1 MAIAATSATTST
13 NIDVNGIVN
22 QLMAVEQQ
30 PINKLNAQE
39 ASYQAKLSAYGTIS
53 GALSGFQGAIT
64 ILNSAVKTQAL
75 TATSSDATIL
85 SATASSAAAA
95 GVYGI
100 DISALAQAHRLVA
113 VGQASQTTAIGSGV
127 STTLTFD
134 TGTISGGT
142 FTPYNSATNTGGTYA
157 SSTFTSNGSGAKTVT
172 IDSTNNTLQGI
183 RDAINKANIGVTA
196 SIINDGSATPYRL
209 VLSSGSTGKTSSMKI
224 SVAGDA
230 TVSTLLAQDP
240 AAVQNLSETVTA
252 QNAAFKVNG
261 VGLSKASNTI
271 TDAIPGVTLSLSK
284 ITTATTNLT
293 IASDNSSVTNAVTG
307 FVKAYN
313 DLSKALK
320 SVSSYNTATKQG
332 AVLQGDATVRTIQSQ
347 IRSILSSTVSG
358 VSGTVTNLPQAGISF
373 QKDGT
378 LAFDSAKLN
387 SALSGS
393 FSNVASLFGAI
404 GTSTDSLISYS
415 ASSSNTQPGTYGVNI
430 TQLATQ
436 GSALGTTAVAAST
449 IITPLTNDTL
459 NLTVNGVSASITL
472 TGGTYTPQQLAT
484 EVQSRINASS
494 GLSAAGITVTASIDA
509 SGMLSINTGNYGSAT
524 SVAINSGTSVSALF
538 GATAITQTAGVD
550 VAGTIGNAAAT
561 GSGQLLTASNGA
573 ANGLAVQVNGGA
585 PGSRGTVSFSQGY
598 AARLDNLVTSML
610 GSNGLVA
617 GRTSGLNNTI
627 KDIGNRRNVLQQRLE
642 SIEANY
648 RKQYSAL
655 DVMLTSMN
663 QTSTYLTQQL
673 ARL

>member
-53 GALSGFQGAIT
+53 GALSGFQSAIT
-64 ILNSAVKTQAL
+64 ILNSAVKAQAL
-75 TATSSDATIL
+75 TATSSDATTL
-85 SATASSAAAA
+85 SATATSTAAA

-142 FTPYNSATNTGGTYA
+142 FTPYNSTTNTGGTYA
-157 SSTFTSNGSGAKTVT
+157 SSTFTSNGSGVKTVT

-183 RDAINKANIGVTA
+183 RDAINKASIGVTA

-209 VLSSGSTGKTSSMKI
+209 VLSSGSTGKASSMKI

-252 QNAAFKVNG
+252 QNSAFKVNG
-261 VGLSKASNTI
+261 VGLSKSSNTI
-271 TDAIPGVTLSLSK
+271 TDAIPGVTLNLSK

-320 SVSSYNTATKQG
+320 SVSSYNAATKQG

-358 VSGTVTNLPQAGISF
+358 VSGTLTNLSQAGISF

-610 GSNGLVA
+610 GRNGLVA
-617 GRTSGLNNTI
+617 GRTSGINNTI
-627 KDIGNRRNVLQQRLE
+627 KDIGNRRNVLQQRLV